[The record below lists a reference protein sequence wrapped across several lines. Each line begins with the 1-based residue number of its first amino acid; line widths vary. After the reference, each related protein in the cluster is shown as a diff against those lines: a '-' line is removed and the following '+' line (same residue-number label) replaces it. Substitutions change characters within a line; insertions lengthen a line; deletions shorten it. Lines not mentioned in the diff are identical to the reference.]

1 MLPLAHIGMTAF
13 LSTLVYLPA
22 SFAVI
27 GALLPD
33 IVDKLLFLPGLSA
46 CGRFIGHSLFFG
58 PILSL
63 LAYGLTRKKE
73 VALAVLFGSYLHL
86 VQDIRD
92 FMPLFYPIVKYQFEC
107 VPTTI
112 KTGLFEIITESL
124 GITLLSI
131 KILFNSKLL
140 HYRDKL
146 WARSKRYF
154 HGKNQPAN

>member
-33 IVDKLLFLPGLSA
+33 IVDKLLLLPGLSA

-73 VALAVLFGSYLHL
+73 VALALLFGSYLHL
-86 VQDIRD
+86 LEDAKD

-112 KTGLFEIITESL
+112 KTGPFEIITESL

-131 KILFNSKLL
+131 KVLFNSKLL
-140 HYRDKL
+140 RYRDRL
-146 WARSKRYF
+146 WTKVKTVFSWKKSAS
-154 HGKNQPAN
+154 